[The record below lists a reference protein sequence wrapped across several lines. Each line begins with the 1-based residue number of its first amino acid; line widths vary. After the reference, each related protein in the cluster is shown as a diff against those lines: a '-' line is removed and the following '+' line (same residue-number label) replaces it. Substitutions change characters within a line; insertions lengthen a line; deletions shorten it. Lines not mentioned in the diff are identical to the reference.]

1 MTNPPNK
8 MAIINPNSFYSKQS
22 REKETCRKEMQIN
35 LKNPHSFVLMDEQ
48 QNTHISFPLQISAF
62 HFSVEVNRKQQ
73 QDE

>member
-1 MTNPPNK
+1 
-8 MAIINPNSFYSKQS
+8 
-22 REKETCRKEMQIN
+22 MQIN